1 MDRASTLESES
12 QVPATLAAR
21 LRARGPEI
29 ERAAIARLF
38 AVSKPVKTPDPGY
51 LEGLRAAIG
60 AGLEYLLSAVELGE
74 ERSPQPPPT
83 VLIQARLA
91 ARCNISLDTVLRRCF
106 AGYTLFGDFLLQE
119 AAEDDLLS
127 GAAMKEVLRA
137 QATLFDRLVTAVTEE
152 YIREQKGRRDSS
164 EERRA
169 KRVERL
175 LAGELLETTELNYD
189 FEGHHLGVIVC
200 GPGANAVLRE
210 LATNLDR
217 RLLMV
222 RRESGEVWAWLGGR
236 RPIDSAAVQSQS
248 REDLAAEISL
258 AIGEPGR
265 GFAGWRLTHQQ
276 ARAALPI
283 ARRGSEPLVRYVDV
297 AMLAAVLGDDLLA
310 SSLRELYLEPLR
322 GERDD
327 GETLRETLR
336 AYFAAQGNTTCAATV
351 LGIQRQTVAN
361 RLRAVEERLGR
372 DLATC
377 AAEMEAA
384 LRLEELTVRQ
394 HVSSARVKTN
404 TLFERE
410 HIPVSEGVR

>member
-1 MDRASTLESES
+1 MNRASILESDS
-12 QVPATLAAR
+12 QAHATLAAR

-29 ERAAIARLF
+29 EQAAIARLF
-38 AVSKPVKTPDPGY
+38 SVSKPAKAPDPEY

-74 ERSPQPPPT
+74 ERSPEPPPT

-91 ARCNISLDTVLRRCF
+91 ARCNINLDIVLRRCF

-119 AAEDDLLS
+119 AAESDLLS
-127 GAAMKEVLRA
+127 GTAMKEVLRA

-152 YIREQKGRRDSS
+152 YTREKKGGRDSS

-175 LAGELLETTELNYD
+175 LAGELLDTTGLNYD
-189 FEGHHLGVIVC
+189 FEAHHLGVIAC
-200 GPGANAVLRE
+200 GPEAMAMLRE
-210 LATNLDR
+210 LAAGLDR
-217 RLLMV
+217 RLLAV
-222 RRESGEVWAWLGGR
+222 RREDGTIWAWLGGR
-236 RPIDSAAVQSQS
+236 RAIGSAALQGQAKN
-248 REDLAAEISL
+248 DLAAEISL
-258 AIGEPGR
+258 AIGEPGH

-276 ARAALPI
+276 ARAALPV
-283 ARRGSEPLVRYVDV
+283 ARRGSEPLVRYADV

-361 RLRAVEERLGR
+361 RLRTVEERLGR
-372 DLATC
+372 DLAGC
-377 AAEMEAA
+377 SAEMEAA
-384 LRLEELTVRQ
+384 LRLEELTDMQ
-394 HVSSARVKTN
+394 CVSLEQAKTN
-404 TLFERE
+404 TLMERD
-410 HIPVSEGVR
+410 HTPIGEGVS

>member
-1 MDRASTLESES
+1 VNRASTLESDR
-12 QVPATLAAR
+12 QAHATLAAR
-21 LRARGPEI
+21 LRERGPEI
-29 ERAAIARLF
+29 GQAAIARLF
-38 AVSKPVKTPDPGY
+38 AVSEPVKAPDPEY

-60 AGLEYLLSAVELGE
+60 AGLEYLLSGVELGE

-91 ARCNISLDTVLRRCF
+91 ARCGVSLDTVLRRCF

-119 AAEDDLLS
+119 AADDDLLG
-127 GAAMKEVLRA
+127 GAAVKEVLRS

-152 YIREQKGRRDSS
+152 YTREKKGRRDSS

-169 KRVERL
+169 KRIERL
-175 LAGELLETTELNYD
+175 LAGELLETSGLNYE
-189 FEGHHLGVIVC
+189 FEGCHLGVIAC
-200 GPGANAVLRE
+200 GPGATAVLRE
-210 LATNLDR
+210 LATALDR
-217 RLLMV
+217 RLLAV
-222 RRESGEVWAWLGGR
+222 PREGGEVWAWLGGR
-236 RPIDSAAVQSQS
+236 RPVDSAALQCQAKDS
-248 REDLAAEISL
+248 LAPEISV

-276 ARAALPI
+276 ARAALPV
-283 ARRGSEPLVRYVDV
+283 ARRGSEPLVRYADV

-361 RLRAVEERLGR
+361 RLRTVEERLGR
-372 DLATC
+372 DLAGC
-377 AAEMEAA
+377 SAEMEAA
-384 LRLEELTVRQ
+384 LRLEELTDMQ
-394 HVSSARVKTN
+394 CVSLEQAKTN
-404 TLFERE
+404 TLMERD
-410 HIPVSEGVR
+410 HTPIGEGVS